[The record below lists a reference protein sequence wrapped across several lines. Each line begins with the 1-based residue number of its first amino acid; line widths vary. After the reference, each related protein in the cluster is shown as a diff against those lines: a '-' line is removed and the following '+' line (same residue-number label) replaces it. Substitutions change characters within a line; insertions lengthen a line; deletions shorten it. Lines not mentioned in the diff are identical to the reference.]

1 MGYDQVRETNMATSV
16 DWSKCPAL
24 ESVPG
29 KVSGAW
35 VFRNTR
41 VPVSAILENLQDLSV
56 KEVVEEY
63 PSVTREQV
71 NEVLHFLA
79 VSSETDIR

>member
-1 MGYDQVRETNMATSV
+1 MATSV

-79 VSSETDIR
+79 VSSETDIPRR

>member
-1 MGYDQVRETNMATSV
+1 MATSV
-16 DWSKCPAL
+16 DWSKCPVL

-29 KVSGAW
+29 KMSGAW

-41 VPVSAILENLQDLSV
+41 VPVSAILDNLQDLSV
-56 KEVVEEY
+56 KEVAEEY
-63 PSVTREQV
+63 PSVTREQI

-79 VSSETDIR
+79 VSSETDIPRR

>member
-1 MGYDQVRETNMATSV
+1 MATSV